1 MIRTR
6 RAASL
11 VLAVLTLLAF
21 ATSALATSFVP
32 VADRDLAAQAD
43 VIALATVMAV
53 EPGPADRPP
62 TTDYVVEVD
71 ELVQGH
77 LAGGTVVVRV
87 PGGVGADGIGL
98 KVDGAPQLAIGEAT
112 LLFLRAGADGTYSI
126 LHLMLGAFYVRAVGG
141 GLVAEQDLAGA
152 MRLRGGAKTNVEA
165 RDAAQRDLGRLVDW
179 LADRAAG
186 VERAAD
192 YWLRMPSAAPTGEAK
207 AYSHFATSDG
217 VPARWFAFQSV
228 GYVGWRVQARGMP
241 GLGFDATV
249 AAVQAAAATWTSD
262 ATSAIEYGYDG
273 TTDAIGG
280 LSTSDRV
287 NGFVFGDPHETIAG
301 KFDCKKGGALAIGG
315 AWFSS
320 ATRDYRGKAYHE
332 IQEAD
337 VIVNDGAECF
347 LAANPSGA
355 AEVFAH
361 ELGHTLGFGH
371 ATDPQALMRAQH
383 HDDGRGARLGDDDR
397 LGASVVYGDGSYQ
410 PAPSGPDPG
419 DAQPFT
425 AVVNA
430 TTQTTVELSWTQ
442 SFPEVASFR
451 VDLLGKRSS
460 FQILATVSGGDSGVT
475 IGGLKKNQ
483 RLTLRITALRADGTV
498 AGASNTLKLRTK
510 K

>member
-1 MIRTR
+1 MFGTR
-6 RAASL
+6 RATSL
-11 VLAVLTLLAF
+11 VLTLILLAL
-21 ATSALATSFVP
+21 ATGASATSFVP
-32 VADRDLAAQAD
+32 VGDRDLAAQAD
-43 VIALATVMAV
+43 VIALATVTATQ
-53 EPGPADRPP
+53 PGPADRLP
-62 TTDYVVEVD
+62 TTDYVVEVE

-77 LAGGTVVVRV
+77 LRGGTVVVRV
-87 PGGVGADGIGL
+87 PGGVGTDGIGL
-98 KVDGAPQLAIGEAT
+98 QVDGAPRLAIGEAT
-112 LLFLRAGADGTYSI
+112 LLFLRADGDGTYSI
-126 LHLMLGAFYVRAVGG
+126 LHLMLGAFHVRAAGG
-141 GLVAEQDLAGA
+141 RLVAEQDLAGA
-152 MRLRGGAKTNVEA
+152 TSLRVGAKTEVEA
-165 RDAAQRDLGRLVDW
+165 RNGARRDLGRLVDW

-192 YWLRMPSAAPTGEAK
+192 YWVRVPNAARTAEAK

-228 GYVGWRVQARGMP
+228 GYVGWRVQAGGMP

-249 AAVQAAAATWTSD
+249 AAVQTAASAWTSD

-273 TTDAIGG
+273 STDAIGG
-280 LSTSDRV
+280 LSSSDRV

-332 IQEAD
+332 ILEAD

-347 LAANPSGA
+347 LAGNPSGA

-410 PAPSGPDPG
+410 PAPTGPDPDG
-419 DAQPFT
+419 AQPFT
-425 AVVNA
+425 VVVNA
-430 TTQTTVELSWTQ
+430 ATQTTVELSWTQ
-442 SFPEVASFR
+442 PPAEAASFR
-451 VDLLGKRSS
+451 VDLLGKKGTFRV
-460 FQILATVSGGDSGVT
+460 LAIVPGGDTSVT

-483 RLTLRITALRADGTV
+483 CLTLRITALRADGTV
-498 AGASNTLKLRTK
+498 AGASNTLKVRTK